1 MTSASEV
8 ALRHAAARRRLV
20 LDLAAEAK
28 AAWSG
33 VDANRISATW
43 QRQVA
48 RLLVILAGAQRVAAD
63 QADDYLDDVLDV
75 QGIDNA
81 AEARVATAALTGVAS
96 DGRPLESLLYQ
107 PAITALTGIQ
117 RGAGVARS
125 MAGGSAV
132 LDMIVR
138 TQVADA
144 GRVAD
149 QVAMVTRPRT
159 SGYVRMLVGRSCSRC
174 AVLAGR
180 WYASNAGFRR
190 HPRCLPAGVVVSGP
204 AVDAAT
210 RRFYEGELVV
220 LATASGQELPIT
232 GNHPVL
238 TDRGWI
244 PANLV
249 EEGDYVVRSTRREG
263 ASALVVPDEDQVP
276 ARIEDLWRPDGVM
289 PLFQV
294 PTATEDFHGDGGHG
308 DVDVVLSDRLLS
320 HRLQPS
326 FAQQELHDFVSGGV
340 VRSSLLPLLGASDQ
354 EFLGVAATSIGSF
367 VRRLGDELASAL
379 VGLHATGGSDWRRTP
394 HLLGASGL
402 TASLIGGHLGSAHLS
417 GFGHS
422 ADCDPGL
429 FEAFADRP
437 SGNLETLTQAV
448 FALPGQVRGGYL
460 GNGQN
465 SMGPRWDPPGDPF
478 TVESRVTY
486 ACRGKDLLTRL
497 AGQVELDRVVERRSV
512 QWSGHVYN
520 LSSVEGWYSANGL
533 IVSNCDCIHIPGR
546 ENITGDE
553 RTDPKAFF
561 NSLSPAEQDKV
572 FTKAG
577 AESIRLGADI
587 SQVVNARRGAAGL
600 TTAGARLTADEAQLL
615 RGGRQ
620 VGRLET
626 RNVFGQQ
633 LFTTTEGTTARGTA
647 GVRLG
652 AKVDGVKTG
661 NARYRSARAPRLM
674 PESILQIAGTDR
686 GEALRLLK
694 RYGYLT

>member
-1 MTSASEV
+1 
-8 ALRHAAARRRLV
+8 
-20 LDLAAEAK
+20 
-28 AAWSG
+28 
-33 VDANRISATW
+33 
-43 QRQVA
+43 
-48 RLLVILAGAQRVAAD
+48 
-63 QADDYLDDVLDV
+63 
-75 QGIDNA
+75 
-81 AEARVATAALTGVAS
+81 VATAALTGVAS

-190 HPRCLPAGVVVSGP
+190 HPRC
-204 AVDAAT
+204 
-210 RRFYEGELVV
+210 
-220 LATASGQELPIT
+220 
-232 GNHPVL
+232 
-238 TDRGWI
+238 
-244 PANLV
+244 
-249 EEGDYVVRSTRREG
+249 
-263 ASALVVPDEDQVP
+263 
-276 ARIEDLWRPDGVM
+276 RP
-289 PLFQV
+289 
-294 PTATEDFHGDGGHG
+294 GG
-308 DVDVVLSDRLLS
+308 
-320 HRLQPS
+320 
-326 FAQQELHDFVSGGV
+326 
-340 VRSSLLPLLGASDQ
+340 
-354 EFLGVAATSIGSF
+354 
-367 VRRLGDELASAL
+367 
-379 VGLHATGGSDWRRTP
+379 
-394 HLLGASGL
+394 
-402 TASLIGGHLGSAHLS
+402 
-417 GFGHS
+417 
-422 ADCDPGL
+422 
-429 FEAFADRP
+429 
-437 SGNLETLTQAV
+437 
-448 FALPGQVRGGYL
+448 
-460 GNGQN
+460 
-465 SMGPRWDPPGDPF
+465 
-478 TVESRVTY
+478 
-486 ACRGKDLLTRL
+486 
-497 AGQVELDRVVERRSV
+497 
-512 QWSGHVYN
+512 
-520 LSSVEGWYSANGL
+520 
-533 IVSNCDCIHIPGR
+533 DCIHIPGR